1 MMHRCSM
8 HCPAIGCVCVC
19 VHVCPPR
26 HEAANRP
33 ITCPARTPEH
43 HTLLVFIVLVAT
55 FATCKPLSF
64 EWDWPY
70 HTFPSILSLVTF
82 ETPCI
87 AFAIFVSI
95 VLAIPTPLWWCT
107 PPPVGG
113 ADRHTEAV
121 LQGHL
126 GEELHLPHQVRWQ
139 WKQHAVPA
147 QHNDGAE
154 KMLQPP
160 LLN

>member
-1 MMHRCSM
+1 M
-8 HCPAIGCVCVC
+8 CVCA
-19 VHVCPPR
+19 CPPR
-26 HEAANRP
+26 HEAANRSM
-33 ITCPARTPEH
+33 TCPARTPEH
-43 HTLLVFIVLVAT
+43 HCLYSLCWWLHLQDTNHF
-55 FATCKPLSF
+55 PF
-64 EWDWPY
+64 EWDWLY
-70 HTFPSILSLVTF
+70 HTFPLILSLLLMSF
-82 ETPCI
+82 KTPCI
-87 AFAIFVSI
+87 AFVATAFVAI
-95 VLAIPTPLWWCT
+95 VLAIPTPPWWCT

-113 ADRHTEAV
+113 ANRHTEAV

-126 GEELHLPHQVRWQ
+126 GEELHLPHQVRCQ